1 MRKHFVC
8 VRITR
13 LNGINLNRFTFDM
26 DVTWNAFFTDA
37 SLNIYSRYG
46 GRDGG
51 EPDARM
57 SRSSLLQTMQEV
69 LALHRTGSRAFQ
81 PVRPGHRT
89 PRDLPLLKRNH
100 NGCIRCHQVREYELL
115 QAYHDGRFSRRE
127 LFRFPPPENI
137 GMKFER
143 AHGHRLSEVLKNSPA
158 AAAGLK
164 PGDMITRINDVPVR
178 SEYDVRFA
186 LDRTRDDTPLQVVVD
201 RRAASGTASS
211 RQLQLKLPT
220 AWWVT
225 DIGWKKSMRSAPFTT
240 GMRGYNLGPS
250 QRKEAGIT
258 TEKLAVRISSVY
270 EDGFA
275 RSVGLQKRDIV
286 VGIPRTVSGIRKFEE
301 FVGTLLGHYQPGDTV
316 RLAVIRKGKRMM
328 INGPFPAWFTEETT
342 VP

>member
-1 MRKHFVC
+1 M
-8 VRITR
+8 RITR
-13 LNGINLNRFTFDM
+13 LSGINLNRFTFDM

-51 EPDARM
+51 EPDERM
-57 SRSSLLQTMQEV
+57 SRGSLLQTMQEV
-69 LALHRTGSRAFQ
+69 LSLHRAGRKSFQ
-81 PVRPGHRT
+81 PIQPGRRM

-137 GMKFER
+137 GVKFQKD
-143 AHGHRLSEVLKNSPA
+143 HGHRLSEVLKNSPA

-164 PGDMITRINDVPVR
+164 PRDMITWINDVPVR

-186 LDRTRDDTPLQVVVD
+186 LDRAPDDKPLRVVVD
-201 RRAASGTASS
+201 RRVASGTTSS
-211 RQLQLKLPT
+211 HQLQLKLPG

-250 QRKEAGIT
+250 QRKEAGLT
-258 TEKLAVRISSVY
+258 TEKLAVRISSIY

-316 RLAVIRKGKRMM
+316 KLDVIRQGKRVM
-328 INGPFPAWFTEETT
+328 IKGPFPDWFTEETS